1 VYLRSNGAE
10 VTVSEDADRSSFR
23 RAVGISDEVAS
34 CHTGEAA
41 GYFFE
46 GHVPAEPIAKLLVTR
61 PAAIGLTLPA
71 MPSDSPGMGGDPASW
86 ARQPVLLIQRDG
98 TTTNW
103 TY

>member
-41 GYFFE
+41 GYVFE
-46 GHVPAEPIAKLLVTR
+46 GHVPAEAIAKLVATR
-61 PAAIGLTLPA
+61 PAAVGLTLQA
-71 MPSDSPGMGGDPASW
+71 MPADSPGMGGDAESW
-86 ARQPVLLIQRDG
+86 AKQPVLLIQRDG

-103 TY
+103 TF